1 MLLLSRREQELFKL
15 RLFIFRYTRR
25 YWDKKVVSVS
35 SFVLS
40 QAFDFS
46 DVIQIRPV

>member
-15 RLFIFRYTRR
+15 RLFIFRYNRR

-40 QAFDFS
+40 QAFGFS